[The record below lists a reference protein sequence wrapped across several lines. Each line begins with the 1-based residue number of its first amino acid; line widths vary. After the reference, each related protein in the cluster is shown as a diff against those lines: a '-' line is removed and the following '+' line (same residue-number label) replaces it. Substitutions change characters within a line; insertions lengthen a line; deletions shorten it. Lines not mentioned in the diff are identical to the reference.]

1 MHLDAFFAY
10 CMSKPHSYYTIIPSP
25 DDPNQEPSR
34 DGVPREEDLAL
45 RALQP
50 ESRPKRGRRKADD
63 KDGNGDLNVSP
74 SKRPQ
79 IGTPSDT
86 PDFDNF
92 GGDSSTLFPSSA
104 VPGAGQDEDLDR
116 YTKQLDS
123 WTETPTMTTGPIN
136 PALFAQSPTNRA
148 NSGSFGGQ
156 QFRWRLNVVDHAAP
170 GSPYPQSAVTPAT
183 SHLPDSM
190 FEPLSAITPVS
201 GGLRGRGRR
210 RHGPAVSS
218 AWPTGGST
226 MTGKFRGR
234 PPSNRSIRD
243 GPFSTFPANPRTREG
258 PVIDVQ
264 RNQVSTPVTAVGNG
278 SWSSPLAQPA
288 SQQAKAGLPAKPL
301 KRTSLQLHVPER
313 KGGPVRLATPIGS
326 VNGAGKDGAA
336 ALMNHSDDGGSDS
349 EMFLSRHAQP
359 ELFVSN
365 RRQEVVDGIAR
376 RLAQATLLSDVGL
389 GSKEAKQLAEKALE
403 NIRYAYAEPVDDER
417 FLADCASWFAL
428 QPDLQMGSTGPR
440 SSIADLQVRRLM
452 DGRDGRHTS
461 NENYHHHPDNQQDG
475 QAATCNN
482 DLDLLINTVPS
493 MTAATTATE
502 TAEAPSSSPIET
514 GPSNPSAAGAALPT
528 LQKMEISWR
537 LHIGPLSA
545 QFFLPVSMRLYA
557 LAAKQQDGSADGGE
571 EEVEG
576 VASLHG
582 PNPTTNRTTTNNLN
596 SSLSNGDNV
605 DMSTTISEANNKRQ
619 SEEQDQLAKN
629 HHVVV
634 SNTSNSRNNSNS
646 GNEVMRWK
654 EKYVALQREHA
665 EERARIRRA
674 IVQAMF

>member
-10 CMSKPHSYYTIIPSP
+10 CMGKPHSYYTIVPTP
-25 DDPNQEPSR
+25 NDPNQEPSR

-50 ESRPKRGRRKADD
+50 ESRPKRGRKKADD
-63 KDGNGDLNVSP
+63 KDGNGDLNISP
-74 SKRPQ
+74 SKRPR

-92 GGDSSTLFPSSA
+92 SSDPSTLFANSA

-156 QFRWRLNVVDHAAP
+156 QFRWRLNAVDHATP
-170 GSPYPQSAVTPAT
+170 SSPYPQSAVTPAT

-218 AWPTGGST
+218 AWSTGGST
-226 MTGKFRGR
+226 TTGKFRGR

-243 GPFSTFPANPRTREG
+243 GPFSTFPANPKTREG

-264 RNQVSTPVTAVGNG
+264 RNQMSTPVTAVGNG
-278 SWSSPLAQPA
+278 PWGSPLAQPA
-288 SQQAKAGLPAKPL
+288 PQSAKASLPAKPL

-326 VNGAGKDGAA
+326 VNGAGKDGTAT
-336 ALMNHSDDGGSDS
+336 LVNHSDDGASDS

-376 RLAQATLLSDVGL
+376 QLAQATLLSDVSL

-403 NIRYAYAEPVDDER
+403 NLRYAYAEPVDDER

-428 QPDLQMGSTGPR
+428 QPDLQMGSTGPK
-440 SSIADLQVRRLM
+440 SSIAELQVRPLM
-452 DGRDGRHTS
+452 DDRNGHHIS
-461 NENYHHHPDNQQDG
+461 NENYHHHPEDQRDG
-475 QAATCNN
+475 QTAACNN
-482 DLDLLINTVPS
+482 DLDLLINSVPT
-493 MTAATTATE
+493 MTTAATATD
-502 TAEAPSSSPIET
+502 TAEAPSSSLIET
-514 GPSNPSAAGAALPT
+514 GPYNPSAAGAALPS
-528 LQKMEISWR
+528 LHKLEISWR
-537 LHIGPLSA
+537 LQIGPLSA
-545 QFFLPVSMRLYA
+545 QFSLPVSMRLSA
-557 LAAKQQDGSADGGE
+557 LTSKQQDGAHDEGEGE
-571 EEVEG
+571 EEA
-576 VASLHG
+576 ASLNG
-582 PNPTTNRTTTNNLN
+582 RTSTTDHTTLNNLN
-596 SSLSNGDNV
+596 SSLSNGNNV
-605 DMSTTISEANNKRQ
+605 EISTAISSKANNKRQ
-619 SEEQDQLAKN
+619 IEEQDQSAKG
-629 HHVVV
+629 HHVI
-634 SNTSNSRNNSNS
+634 TSNNFNNSNS
-646 GNEVMRWK
+646 GNEVIRWK
-654 EKYVALQREHA
+654 EKYVALQKEHA